1 VGRCST
7 CAVLLRE
14 VGMAAGEANHR
25 QKHPRDRDVYHE
37 EPPA

>member
-1 VGRCST
+1 
-7 CAVLLRE
+7 
-14 VGMAAGEANHR
+14 MAAGEANHR